1 MRVGI
6 HGPSFIVIILTAP
19 YRTLEQGIERK
30 LWSVFGSKRK
40 GCITVLYLAQD
51 EKWQVTVTVMDLQLA
66 EERKSKGCPY
76 CGGKLH
82 SARFPRLLRGE
93 TGNTPAST
101 HRHSFCCA
109 TCRKRVTPPS
119 VRFFGRRRYAMTSM
133 LLISV
138 LQPGKANKAQHD
150 KLRSLL
156 GISKRTLA
164 RWRLWW
170 REALVRTPLWKAE
183 GACILPPVPRQ
194 GLPGTLIE
202 RFTGNSVQQLL
213 RALVFLSPLSAPRF
227 FLDKRGP

>member
-1 MRVGI
+1 ML
-6 HGPSFIVIILTAP
+6 H
-19 YRTLEQGIERK
+19 
-30 LWSVFGSKRK
+30 
-40 GCITVLYLAQD
+40 LAQD
-51 EKWQVTVTVMDLQLA
+51 AKWQVTVTAMDLQLA

-82 SARFPRLLRGE
+82 SARFPRLLCGE
-93 TGNTPAST
+93 SGDAPISV
-101 HRHSFCCA
+101 HRHSFCCE

-138 LQPGKANKAQHD
+138 LQPGKAKKAQHD

-170 REALVRTPLWKAE
+170 REALVRTPLWRAE
-183 GACILPPVPRQ
+183 GAIILPPIPRQ
-194 GLPGTLIE
+194 DLPGGLIE
-202 RFTGNSVQQLL
+202 RFVGDCTQQLL
-213 RALVFLSPLSAPRF
+213 YALVFLSPLSAPRI
-227 FLDKRGP
+227 FLKKEGRRFPAENDTVFAGY

>member
-1 MRVGI
+1 MLNLV
-6 HGPSFIVIILTAP
+6 
-19 YRTLEQGIERK
+19 
-30 LWSVFGSKRK
+30 
-40 GCITVLYLAQD
+40 QD
-51 EKWQVTVTVMDLQLA
+51 AKWQVTVTAIDQQLA
-66 EERKSKGCPY
+66 EEGKSKGCPY

-93 TGNTPAST
+93 TGNTPVST
-101 HRHSFCCA
+101 HRHSFCCE

-138 LQPGKANKAQHD
+138 LQPGKAKKAQHD

-183 GACILPPVPRQ
+183 GACILPPVPWQ
-194 GLPGTLIE
+194 ELPGSLIE
-202 RFTGNSVQQLL
+202 RFAGNSVQQLL

-227 FLDKRGP
+227 SLDKRGP